1 MTAFIEKLF
10 STIFGDNVVLATII
24 ISMMPIIEL
33 KGSIPFSMSKEIFKN
48 NALSLWQAFG
58 CGLLGSCLVVPIL
71 ALIYA
76 PIIRWLKSTKLFRRL
91 GEKIEQRIN
100 SKKQNIEN
108 DAQKEKNQKKKLWQK
123 IIGVFIF
130 VAIPLPLTGVWT
142 GTCIAVALGL
152 NFATTCLTVIAG
164 NVVAGL
170 LITLVSMLFGDST
183 LIFFYILLGV
193 IAILLLALLLKK
205 LVQKRKSKKSQQE
218 DFDNENSQVEIAKIE
233 PKTEN
238 LEVKNKENEG

>member
-1 MTAFIEKLF
+1 MTEFIEKLF

-24 ISMMPIIEL
+24 ISMIPIIEL
-33 KGSIPFSMSKEIFKN
+33 KGSIPFSMSKEIFGG

-76 PIIRWLKSTKLFRRL
+76 PIIRWLKSTKLFRKL
-91 GEKIEQRIN
+91 GEKIENRVN
-100 SKKQNIEN
+100 SKKQNIED
-108 DAQKEKNQKKKLWQK
+108 DAKKEKSQKKKLWQK

-152 NFATTCLTVIAG
+152 NFATTCITVILG
-164 NVVAGL
+164 NIVAGL
-170 LITLVSMLFGDST
+170 LITLVSMFFGDST
-183 LIFFYILLGV
+183 LIFFYILLGL
-193 IAILLLALLLKK
+193 IAILLIILAVKEIVKKVKTKKVVKDKNAEKTFENTNCVTGEQNDFIDNNLK
-205 LVQKRKSKKSQQE
+205 
-218 DFDNENSQVEIAKIE
+218 NN
-233 PKTEN
+233 
-238 LEVKNKENEG
+238 